1 MSQGKKGN
9 AKGKKGDVKVKA
21 EGRSAEEAV
30 KRDRP
35 NPGLAQMRKLAAN
48 DLRTYAGELFDY
60 AADMPSTVALMNE
73 EWHGRVN
80 KGLGLCGRSCS
91 VSMCAHPSNC
101 LTTMAYPALPP
112 RVMCVDVC

>member
-101 LTTMAYPALPP
+101 LTTMAYPALPL